1 MGLIIKAGTVFA
13 VLATAATAVHAK
25 DLTKNE
31 VPAAVL
37 EAFESKYP
45 SVVVEKYDFDDDDNV
60 FEIDAQKGTLEI
72 EAKFRKDGTLV
83 ESKEDVRAQDL
94 PVAVLNQIK
103 EKYPKAKVLGAN
115 RVFKDGEHFW
125 DVGIKVRG
133 RHRNVIISQ

>member
-1 MGLIIKAGTVFA
+1 MGLIIKASTVFA
-13 VLATAATAVHAK
+13 VLATAATALHAK

-45 SVVVEKYDFDDDDNV
+45 TVVVEKYDFDDDDNV

-83 ESKEDVRAQDL
+83 ESNEDVRAQDL

-125 DVGIKVRG
+125 DGGIKVRG

>member
-13 VLATAATAVHAK
+13 VLTAVATAVHAK
-25 DLTKNE
+25 DLAKNE

-45 SVVVEKYDFDDDDNV
+45 GVVVEKYDFDDDDNV

-83 ESKEDVRAQDL
+83 ESKEDVRAQEL
-94 PVAVLNQIK
+94 PATVLNQIK

-125 DVGIKVRG
+125 DVGIKDGG
-133 RHRNVIISQ
+133 RYRNVIISQ